1 MTLPNSSAKREVR
14 DRFKL
19 FGSEIAA
26 AIPVQFAEQVFTV
39 TPHVSLARQS
49 LLARFTGLAC
59 TSFSPEDCRSVS
71 GALKSVLVDPAP
83 FQIDIGKISRNQC
96 GSEAPQL
103 RCRTPYASDKSRA
116 TR

>member
-49 LLARFTGLAC
+49 LLARFTGLARPIRE
-59 TSFSPEDCRSVS
+59 SAFFSPLDV
-71 GALKSVLVDPAP
+71 AAHLL
-83 FQIDIGKISRNQC
+83 
-96 GSEAPQL
+96 
-103 RCRTPYASDKSRA
+103 
-116 TR
+116 